1 MDADGLEF
9 DQQNAAETSRPT
21 KCNRTLLRICA
32 RFSVRSL
39 FFFVL
44 MIAAFL
50 AGRQSRE
57 LYPSLWFLGRTRPS
71 IPPQTAYVDSGSTL
85 YVATSGNVPRL
96 MSEII
101 RFAMPSLI
109 LPRSFGCWR
118 RNREQPQFFI
128 GRKEARSRSNCRWS
142 WPRISRA
149 E

>member
-96 MSEII
+96 YVRDHSICDAQPDTPSQFRLLAKKPGTTTVLYWTEGSEEPVELSVVV
-101 RFAMPSLI
+101 AAH
-109 LPRSFGCWR
+109 
-118 RNREQPQFFI
+118 Q
-128 GRKEARSRSNCRWS
+128 
-142 WPRISRA
+142 
-149 E
+149 